1 MNKILIVDN
10 NPVIRKML
18 SSALEKEKY
27 QVECAEDGL
36 SAFDFLDRFVP
47 DIIFLDLIMPNINGE
62 QFCQMISG
70 RKSLEHTKIVV
81 ISGVAVEAGGEYEMK
96 GVHACIAK
104 GPHLV
109 RHVLDVARKLTND
122 DFPQTGVH
130 QVFGTED
137 LFPREISK
145 ELLAANRHL
154 KVVLNNMSEGII
166 ELAADHRIIFANP
179 AAAKLAGMAQEKLLA
194 SDFTQFF
201 SGNDQ
206 IRVID
211 LLKRNDGIQLQI
223 TDNDAVIFNQ
233 QQVALNF
240 LPVHDRE
247 SSTVV
252 VIIKDISKTKIAEER
267 LRETKEYHHSIFN
280 SVQAGIIV
288 IDVETNT
295 IIDANPRS
303 LELFGITK
311 QDMLSYDCR
320 DLLCPRPEEGRCPVL
335 LEGKTTHLTT
345 QSVKKRNGQT
355 MHILKT
361 ATVCMINGSR
371 YIIESFLDITEQ
383 KKLENKLHSL
393 SITDELTGLL
403 NRRGFMMMA
412 KKQLRIADR
421 NQGKLFLLFADVDN
435 LKWVNDTY
443 GHDIG
448 DMLLVNV
455 AKLLASFRRSDIIAR
470 LGGDEFA
477 VLLSD
482 NSRAGGE
489 KKISERFESLLYEEN
504 GKKDLGF
511 PIEVSFGVVAY
522 DNYKP
527 CEIDEL
533 IAKADKLMYLS
544 KKSKK
549 NIDV

>member
-27 QVECAEDGL
+27 QVESAEDGL
-36 SAFDFLDRFVP
+36 SAFDLLDRFIP

-70 RKSLEHTKIVV
+70 RKVLEHTKIVV
-81 ISGVAVEAGGEYEMK
+81 ISGVAVEADGECEIK

-104 GPHLV
+104 GPQLV
-109 RHVLDVARKLTND
+109 NHVLDFARKITAD
-122 DFPQTGVH
+122 DFHPPGIH

-166 ELAADHRIIFANP
+166 ELTADHRIIFVNP
-179 AAAKLAGMAQEKLLA
+179 AAAKLASMAQEKLL
-194 SDFTQFF
+194 SLDFTQFF

-206 IRVID
+206 LRIIE
-211 LLKRNDGIQLQI
+211 LLKR
-223 TDNDAVIFNQ
+223 DNDVTRQIADDEPVIFNNQ
-233 QQVALNF
+233 RITMNF

-247 SSTVV
+247 SSTVL
-252 VIIKDISKTKIAEER
+252 VIIKDVSKTKIAEER
-267 LRETKEYHHSIFN
+267 LKETKEYLHSIFN
-280 SVQAGIIV
+280 SVQAGITV

-295 IIDANPRS
+295 IIDANPRA
-303 LELFGITK
+303 LELFDITK
-311 QDMLSYDCR
+311 SDMVKQACR
-320 DLLCPRPEEGRCPVL
+320 ELLCPSSEDGECPVL
-335 LEGKTTHLTT
+335 HEGKSTHLTT
-345 QSVKKRNGQT
+345 QAVKKHDGQI

-361 ATVCMINGSR
+361 ATVCMINEKR

-448 DMLLVNV
+448 DMLLVKV

-482 NSRAGGE
+482 SSSTGGE
-489 KKISERFESLLYEEN
+489 IKLAERFESLLHDEN
-504 GKKDLGF
+504 KRKELGF
-511 PIEVSFGVVAY
+511 EIGVSFGVVAY

-544 KKSKK
+544 KKGKK
-549 NIDV
+549 I

>member
-36 SAFDFLDRFVP
+36 SAFDCLDRFVP

-81 ISGVAVEAGGEYEMK
+81 ISGVAVEAGGECEMK
-96 GVHACIAK
+96 GVHASIAK
-104 GPHLV
+104 GPQLV
-109 RHVLDVARKLTND
+109 THVLDIARKFTCD
-122 DFPQTGVH
+122 DFHHAGIH
-130 QVFGTED
+130 QFFGTEN

-154 KVVLNNMSEGII
+154 KVVLNNMSEGIL
-166 ELAADHRIIFANP
+166 ELAVDHRIIFANP

-194 SDFTQFF
+194 SDFAQFF
-201 SGNDQ
+201 AGSDQ
-206 IRVID
+206 QRVIE
-211 LLKRNDGIQLQI
+211 LLKRNDTMPQQI
-223 TDNDAVIFNQ
+223 TDKDPVMFNH

-252 VIIKDISKTKIAEER
+252 VIIKDISKTKVVEER
-267 LRETKEYHHSIFN
+267 LRETKEYLHSIFN

-288 IDVETNT
+288 IDVETNSVT
-295 IIDANPRS
+295 DANPRA
-303 LELFGITK
+303 LELFDVTK
-311 QDMLSYDCR
+311 QDMLAHDCR
-320 DLLCPRPEEGRCPVL
+320 DLLCPPNPEGKPCPIL
-335 LEGKTTHLTT
+335 QEGKTTHLTT
-345 QSVKKRNGQT
+345 QAVKKRNGQT
-355 MHILKT
+355 MHLLKT
-361 ATVCMINGSR
+361 ATVCMINER
-371 YIIESFLDITEQ
+371 PYIIESFLDITEQ

-412 KKQLRIADR
+412 KKQLRIVDR
-421 NQGKLFLLFADVDN
+421 NQGKLYLLFADVDN

-448 DMLLVNV
+448 DILLVKV
-455 AKLLASFRRSDIIAR
+455 GKLLASFRRSDIIAR

-482 NSRAGGE
+482 SSPTGGE
-489 KKISERFESLLYEEN
+489 RKISERFESLLYEEN
-504 GKKDLGF
+504 EKKELGF
-511 PIEVSFGVVAY
+511 AIGISFGVVAY

-544 KKSKK
+544 KKKK
-549 NIDV
+549 KI

>member
-1 MNKILIVDN
+1 M
-10 NPVIRKML
+10 
-18 SSALEKEKY
+18 EKEKY

-36 SAFDFLDRFVP
+36 SAFDCLHRFAP

-70 RKSLEHTKIVV
+70 RKDLEHTKIVV
-81 ISGVAVEAGGEYEMK
+81 ISGVAVEAGGEWEMK
-96 GVHACIAK
+96 GIHASIAK
-104 GPHLV
+104 GPRLV
-109 RHVLDVARKLTND
+109 THVLDLARKITSND
-122 DFPQTGVH
+122 FRHAGIC

-137 LFPREISK
+137 IFPREISK

-154 KVVLNNMSEGII
+154 KVVLNNMSEGIV
-166 ELAADHRIIFANP
+166 ELAADRRIIFANP

-194 SDFTQFF
+194 WDFAQFF
-201 SGNDQ
+201 PGSDQ
-206 IRVID
+206 QRVIE
-211 LLKRNDGIQLQI
+211 LLKRNDAMPQEI
-223 TDNDAVIFNQ
+223 TDDAPVMFNH
-233 QQVALNF
+233 QQVTMNF
-240 LPVHDRE
+240 LPVCDRE
-247 SSTVV
+247 NTTIV

-267 LRETKEYHHSIFN
+267 LRETKEYLHSIFN

-288 IDVETNT
+288 VDVETDT
-295 IIDANPRS
+295 IIDANPRA

-311 QDMLSYDCR
+311 PDMLAHDCR
-320 DLLCPRPEEGRCPVL
+320 ELLCSMAEEGPCPVL
-335 LEGKTTHLTT
+335 QTGKTTHLTT
-345 QSVKKRNGQT
+345 QAVKRRNGQT

-361 ATVCMINGSR
+361 ASVCLINDRR

-448 DMLLVNV
+448 DILLVKV
-455 AKLLASFRRSDIIAR
+455 GKLLASFRRSDIIAR

-482 NSRAGGE
+482 SSPTGGE
-489 KKISERFESLLYEEN
+489 KKISERFDSLLREEN
-504 GKKDLGF
+504 EKKELGF
-511 PIEVSFGVVAY
+511 AIGISFGVVAY

-527 CEIDEL
+527 CEVDEL

-544 KKSKK
+544 KKKK
-549 NIDV
+549 KI

>member
-36 SAFDFLDRFVP
+36 SAFDSLHRFVP

-70 RKSLEHTKIVV
+70 RKGLEHTKIVV
-81 ISGVAVEAGGEYEMK
+81 ISGVAVEAGGECEMK
-96 GVHACIAK
+96 GVHASIAK
-104 GPHLV
+104 GPQLLT
-109 RHVLDVARKLTND
+109 HVLDLARKITSND
-122 DFPQTGVH
+122 FHHAGIR
-130 QVFGTED
+130 QVFGAED

-154 KVVLNNMSEGII
+154 KVVLNNMSEGIV
-166 ELAADHRIIFANP
+166 ELAADRRIIFANP

-194 SDFTQFF
+194 LDFAQFF
-201 SGNDQ
+201 TGTDQ
-206 IRVID
+206 QRVIE
-211 LLKRNDGIQLQI
+211 LLKRNGAMSQEI
-223 TDNDAVIFNQ
+223 TDDDPVMFNH
-233 QQVALNF
+233 QQVTINF
-240 LPVHDRE
+240 LPVCDRE
-247 SSTVV
+247 NSTVV

-267 LRETKEYHHSIFN
+267 LRETKEYLHSIFN

-288 IDVETNT
+288 VDVETNI
-295 IIDANPRS
+295 IIDANPRA

-311 QDMLSYDCR
+311 PDMLAHDCR
-320 DLLCPRPEEGRCPVL
+320 ELLCPMTEDGSCPVL
-335 LEGKTTHLTT
+335 LAGKMTHLTT
-345 QSVKKRNGQT
+345 QAVKKRNGQT

-361 ATVCMINGSR
+361 ATVCMINDR
-371 YIIESFLDITEQ
+371 QYIIESFLDITEQ

-421 NQGKLFLLFADVDN
+421 NQGKLFLLYADVDN

-443 GHDIG
+443 GHDLG
-448 DMLLVNV
+448 DILLVKV

-482 NSRAGGE
+482 SSPTGGE
-489 KKISERFESLLYEEN
+489 KKISERFESLLHEEN
-504 GKKDLGF
+504 EKKELGF
-511 PIEVSFGVVAY
+511 AMGISFGVVAY

-544 KKSKK
+544 KKGKK
-549 NIDV
+549 

>member
-1 MNKILIVDN
+1 MNKILVIDN
-10 NPVIRKML
+10 NPVIRRML

-70 RKSLEHTKIVV
+70 RNGLEHTKIVV
-81 ISGVAVEAGGEYEMK
+81 ISGVAVEARGECEIK

-109 RHVLDVARKLTND
+109 THVLDVARKITDD
-122 DFPQTGVH
+122 DFPQPGIH
-130 QVFGTED
+130 QVFGAED
-137 LFPREISK
+137 LFPREITK

-154 KVVLNNMSEGII
+154 KVILNNMSEGIV

-194 SDFTQFF
+194 LDFIHFF

-206 IRVID
+206 LRIIE
-211 LLKRNDGIQLQI
+211 LLKIHEGVPRQI
-223 TDNDAVIFNQ
+223 SDDEPVKFNH
-233 QQVALNF
+233 QQVTLNF
-240 LPVHDRE
+240 LSVHDRE
-247 SSTVV
+247 SSTVL
-252 VIIKDISKTKIAEER
+252 VIIKDLSKTKIAEER
-267 LRETKEYHHSIFN
+267 LRETKEYLHSIFN
-280 SVQAGIIV
+280 SVQAGILV
-288 IDVETNT
+288 IDVETNA
-295 IIDANPRS
+295 IIDANPRA
-303 LELFGITK
+303 LELFDIAK
-311 QDMLSYDCR
+311 SDMLEHVCR
-320 DLLCPRPEEGRCPVL
+320 ELFCPGLEEGECPVL
-335 LEGKTTHLTT
+335 KEGKSNHLTT
-345 QSVKKRNGQT
+345 QAVKKRNGQV

-361 ATVCMINGSR
+361 ATVCMINER
-371 YIIESFLDITEQ
+371 QLIIASFLDITEQ
-383 KKLENKLHSL
+383 KKNENKLRSL

-403 NRRGFMMMA
+403 NRRGFMIMA

-421 NQGKLFLLFADVDN
+421 NQGKLYLLFADVDN

-448 DMLLVNV
+448 DMLLVKV
-455 AKLLASFRRSDIIAR
+455 GKLLASFRRSDIIAR

-477 VLLSD
+477 ILLSE
-482 NSRAGGE
+482 SSSTGGE
-489 KKISERFESLLYEEN
+489 KKLSERFELLLHEEN
-504 GKKDLGF
+504 KKKELGF
-511 PIEVSFGVVAY
+511 EIGVSFGVVAY
-522 DNYKP
+522 DIYKP
-527 CEIDEL
+527 CEIDEF

-544 KKSKK
+544 KKGKK
-549 NIDV
+549 IGH

>member
-36 SAFDFLDRFVP
+36 SAFDLLDRFIP

-70 RKSLEHTKIVV
+70 RKGLEHTKIVV
-81 ISGVAVEAGGEYEMK
+81 ISGVAIEAGGECEIK

-109 RHVLDVARKLTND
+109 TLVLDVARKITTA
-122 DFPQTGVH
+122 DFH
-130 QVFGTED
+130 QPGNHHILGTED

-154 KVVLNNMSEGII
+154 KVVLNNMSEGIV
-166 ELAADHRIIFANP
+166 ELTADHRIIFANP

-194 SDFTQFF
+194 FDFTQFF
-201 SGNDQ
+201 PENDQ
-206 IRVID
+206 LRILK
-211 LLKRNDGIQLQI
+211 LLEQN
-223 TDNDAVIFNQ
+223 NDAARQIGDDEPVRFNH
-233 QQVALNF
+233 QQVAMNF
-240 LPVHDRE
+240 FPVHDRE
-247 SSTVV
+247 SSTVL
-252 VIIKDISKTKIAEER
+252 VIIKDVSKTKIAEER
-267 LRETKEYHHSIFN
+267 LRETKEYLHSIFN
-280 SVQAGIIV
+280 SVQAGITV

-295 IIDANPRS
+295 IIDANPRA
-303 LELFGITK
+303 LELFDIAK
-311 QDMLSYDCR
+311 ADMLEHGCR
-320 DLLCPRPEEGRCPVL
+320 ELLCPASEEGECPVL
-335 LEGKTTHLTT
+335 KEGKSTHLTT
-345 QSVKKRNGQT
+345 QAVKKRNGQI
-355 MHILKT
+355 MHIIKT
-361 ATVCMINGSR
+361 ATVCMINERR

-448 DMLLVNV
+448 DILLVKV

-482 NSRAGGE
+482 NSSTGGE
-489 KKISERFESLLYEEN
+489 IKLSERFESLLHEEN
-504 GKKDLGF
+504 KRKELGF
-511 PIEVSFGVVAY
+511 EIGISFGVVAY

-544 KKSKK
+544 KKRKK
-549 NIDV
+549 I

>member
-18 SSALEKEKY
+18 AAALEKDKF

-36 SAFDFLDRFVP
+36 SAFDCLDRFAP

-70 RKSLEHTKIVV
+70 RKGLEHTRIVV
-81 ISGVAVEAGGEYEMK
+81 ISGVAVEAGDECELQ

-109 RHVLDVARKLTND
+109 SHVLDVARKISTD
-122 DFPQTGVH
+122 DFIKPGMH
-130 QVFGTED
+130 HVFGTED

-154 KVVLNNMSEGII
+154 QVVLNNMSEGIV
-166 ELAADHRIIFANP
+166 ELAADNRIIFANP
-179 AAAKLAGMAQEKLLA
+179 AAAQLAGLARERLLA
-194 SDFTQFF
+194 WNFTQLF

-206 IRVID
+206 LRIQE
-211 LLKRNDGIQLQI
+211 LLQRRDGLPRQI
-223 TDNDAVIFNQ
+223 SDEDPVVFNR
-233 QQVALNF
+233 QQVAISF
-240 LPVHDRE
+240 LPVHDRQ
-247 SSTVV
+247 SATVV
-252 VIIKDISKTKIAEER
+252 AIIKDISKTKIAEER
-267 LRETKEYHHSIFN
+267 LRETKEYLHSIFN

-288 IDVETNT
+288 VDVESKT
-295 IIDANPRS
+295 IIDANPRA
-303 LELFGITK
+303 LELFGVTRT
-311 QDMLSYDCR
+311 DLLAHDCR
-320 DLLCPRPEEGRCPVL
+320 DLLCPLPEHETCPVL
-335 LEGKTTHLTT
+335 QKGKSTHLTT
-345 QSVKKRNGQT
+345 QAVKKRTGQT

-361 ATVCMINGSR
+361 ATVCMINER
-371 YIIESFLDITEQ
+371 QYIVESFLDITEQ

-448 DMLLVNV
+448 DMLLVKV

-482 NSRAGGE
+482 SSRTGEE
-489 KKISERFESLLYEEN
+489 KKISDRFETLLQEEN
-504 GKKDLGF
+504 EKKELGF
-511 PIEVSFGVVAY
+511 VIGISFGVVAY
-522 DNYKP
+522 DNHKP
-527 CEIDEL
+527 CEIEEL
-533 IAKADKLMYLS
+533 IARADKLMYLS
-544 KKSKK
+544 KKRKR
-549 NIDV
+549 I

>member
-1 MNKILIVDN
+1 MNKILVVDN

-36 SAFDFLDRFVP
+36 SAFDCLDRFVP

-70 RKSLEHTKIVV
+70 RKGLEHTKIVV
-81 ISGVAVEAGGEYEMK
+81 ISGVAVEAGGECEMK
-96 GVHACIAK
+96 GVHASIAK
-104 GPHLV
+104 GPQFV
-109 RHVLDVARKLTND
+109 SHVIDIARKFTCD
-122 DFPQTGVH
+122 HFHHAGIY
-130 QVFGTED
+130 QVFGAEN

-154 KVVLNNMSEGII
+154 KVVLNNMSEGIV
-166 ELAADHRIIFANP
+166 ELAVDHRIIFANP
-179 AAAKLAGMAQEKLLA
+179 AAAQLAGMAQEKLLA
-194 SDFTQFF
+194 SDFAQFF

-211 LLKRNDGIQLQI
+211 LLKQNKIMAQQI
-223 TDNDAVIFNQ
+223 TDNDPVMFNH
-233 QQVALNF
+233 QQVAINF

-247 SSTVV
+247 NSTVV

-267 LRETKEYHHSIFN
+267 LRETKEYLHSIFN

-288 IDVETNT
+288 IDVETNI
-295 IIDANPRS
+295 IIDANLRA
-303 LELFGITK
+303 LELYGIAK
-311 QDMLSYDCR
+311 PDMLTHDCR
-320 DLLCPRPEEGRCPVL
+320 DLLCPRPEERSCPVL
-335 LEGKTTHLTT
+335 QEGKTTHLTT
-345 QSVKKRNGQT
+345 QTVKKRNGQT

-361 ATVCMINGSR
+361 ATVCMINNR
-371 YIIESFLDITEQ
+371 QYIIESFLDITEQ

-421 NQGKLFLLFADVDN
+421 NPGKLFLLFADVDN

-448 DMLLVNV
+448 DMLLVKV

-482 NSRAGGE
+482 SSPTGGE
-489 KKISERFESLLYEEN
+489 EKISARFESLLYEEN
-504 GKKDLGF
+504 EKKDLGF

-533 IAKADKLMYLS
+533 IVKADKLMYSS

-549 NIDV
+549 I

>member
-10 NPVIRKML
+10 NPVIRRIL

-70 RKSLEHTKIVV
+70 RKGLEHTKIVV
-81 ISGVAVEAGGEYEMK
+81 ISGVAVEAGSECEIK

-109 RHVLDVARKLTND
+109 THVLDVARNIMAD
-122 DFPQTGVH
+122 DFHLAGIH

-154 KVVLNNMSEGII
+154 KVVLNNMSEGIV

-194 SDFTQFF
+194 SDFTHFF
-201 SGNDQ
+201 SGKDQ
-206 IRVID
+206 LRIIE
-211 LLKRNDGIQLQI
+211 LLRKSEGMPWQI
-223 TDNDAVIFNQ
+223 TDNAPVIFNH
-233 QQVALNF
+233 QQVTVNF

-247 SSTVV
+247 NSTVV

-267 LRETKEYHHSIFN
+267 LRETKEYLHSIFN

-295 IIDANPRS
+295 IIDANPRA
-303 LELFGITK
+303 LELFDIAK
-311 QDMLSYDCR
+311 SAMLEHGCR
-320 DLLCPRPEEGRCPVL
+320 ELLCPGSEAGVCPVL
-335 LEGKTTHLTT
+335 KEGKSTHLAT
-345 QSVKKRNGQT
+345 QAVKKHNGQV

-361 ATVCMINGSR
+361 ATICMINER
-371 YIIESFLDITEQ
+371 QYIIESFLDISEQ
-383 KKLENKLHSL
+383 KKLEKKLHSL

-448 DMLLVNV
+448 DMLLVKV
-455 AKLLASFRRSDIIAR
+455 GKLLASFRRSDIIAR

-477 VLLSD
+477 ILLSD
-482 NSRAGGE
+482 SSTTGGE
-489 KKISERFESLLYEEN
+489 KKLSERFDSLLHEEN
-504 GKKDLGF
+504 EKKELGF
-511 PIEVSFGVVAY
+511 EIGVSFGVVAY

-544 KKSKK
+544 KKKK
-549 NIDV
+549 RI